1 MIFPPPLQHP
11 QFGGSSPGFPNDL
24 ALLELQTPFLVGGAI
39 QIATLPSSR
48 TEDFANL
55 PDCWMTGWGRT
66 SSNVT
71 KTGTKIPSL
80 KFISTK
86 NKLLTL
92 ASLPYRG

>member
-1 MIFPPPLQHP
+1 MHVYIMSYNLFIVMIFPLPLQHP

-71 KTGTKIPSL
+71 KTGE
-80 KFISTK
+80 
-86 NKLLTL
+86 
-92 ASLPYRG
+92 RERERERER